1 MNCHRFAQAGT
12 IVGTQARWDHKAVY
26 DLIWGSFA
34 HDRRRVRCSNTRQYE
49 RCTTTGLSAKAG
61 RRGSQGTQARGSA
74 DHTVQVRAP
83 KPHWTSCILGH
94 PICTILP
101 RLRLII
107 PDIVSRTWPWRQPAK
122 LAYLATHCP
131 LDVRPACANRSHL
144 SARPT

>member
-26 DLIWGSFA
+26 DLIWGALPMIEDGFDA
-34 HDRRRVRCSNTRQYE
+34 RTLANMNVALE
-49 RCTTTGLSAKAG
+49 TGLSAKAG

-83 KPHWTSCILGH
+83 KPLRTSCIFGIEAVSFCRALK
-94 PICTILP
+94 
-101 RLRLII
+101 I

-122 LAYLATHCP
+122 LAYAAASCCF
-131 LDVRPACANRSHL
+131 DVRPVCANRSPL
-144 SARPT
+144 SARLT

>member
-107 PDIVSRTWPWRQPAK
+107 PDIVSRTWPIIGGNRRSW
-122 LAYLATHCP
+122 LT
-131 LDVRPACANRSHL
+131 RPRVAVSMFGQSAPIEAL
-144 SARPT
+144 SLQG